1 MNTLKLNKYGRTWIR
16 NQARSYPENWA
27 TEIEVFD
34 FLYGMVRMVKP
45 EKILEIG
52 TFEGDTAIAMAKG
65 LRDNNFGHLITLDI
79 KDFNQENNIKEV
91 GLEKYVKCIKD
102 KPEQFLA
109 ELTNNYFDMAF
120 IDDGHSY
127 HEAMRDLENCHR
139 LVKTHG
145 YILGHD
151 VLMVNSVN
159 LAYTTFLDKHKA
171 QYHNLIVSSYDGV
184 FILKKLYD

>member
-1 MNTLKLNKYGRTWIR
+1 MITYKLNKYGRTWIR
-16 NQARSYPENWA
+16 NQARNYPENWA

-34 FLYGMVRMVKP
+34 FLYGFVRMIKP

-52 TFEGDTAIAMAKG
+52 TFEGDTAIAMGKALKE
-65 LRDNNFGHLITLDI
+65 NNFGHLTTLDI
-79 KDFNQENNIKEV
+79 KDFGQEKV
-91 GLEKYVKCIKD
+91 IKD
-102 KPEQFLA
+102 AGLDLYIKCVKNDPLTYLA
-109 ELTNNYFDMAF
+109 NTPDRFDMAF

-127 HEAMRDLENCHR
+127 NECMRDLQNCHR

-151 VLMVNSVN
+151 VQMINSVG
-159 LAYTTFLDKHKA
+159 LAYSTFLDGHKG
-171 QYHNLIVSSYDGV
+171 QYQNIIITSYDGV